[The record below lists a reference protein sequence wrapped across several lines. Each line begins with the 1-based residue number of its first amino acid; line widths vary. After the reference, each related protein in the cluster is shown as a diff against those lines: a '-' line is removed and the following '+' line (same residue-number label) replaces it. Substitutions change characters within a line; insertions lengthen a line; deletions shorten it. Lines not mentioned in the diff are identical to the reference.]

1 MKFLSKYLLLLI
13 LVFPFVNQSQLN
25 PNPDAT
31 LDAYILNKM
40 NEKNFPGLSSVVVKN
55 GEIVWVESYG
65 YADVENLVPVEDTTV
80 FMLASVSKLFT
91 GTAAMKLHENNTI
104 NIDENINDYLPWN
117 LEIPGYANDTVTF
130 RQLMTHTSSI
140 KDNYAAMG
148 NYYGYPD
155 PTISLANCMERYFT
169 INGVDYNSTSN
180 FLNYLPGTYYKYSN
194 MASALN
200 GYLVEIASSTPFD
213 QYCENNI
220 FNPLCMNKTSWFFS
234 DFDSAE
240 VARPHQ
246 YQNGANVPINHYGFA
261 DYPNGQL
268 RSNVMDLAKFM
279 VTYLNGGVLDS
290 YTLLSANTINDMWT
304 LQVPNLNDKQGIN
317 WKKEVLFHD
326 NGSSWLW
333 GHSGSESGV
342 STYMYLDPV
351 TNIGVCILANGSG
364 GGITICDKLYN
375 FALSPNINSGLNV
388 ECLLTNVEKPILSKL
403 IYPNPV
409 NDVLHIDGFQNNE
422 TIDVELYDLTGKLI
436 KITQEKTINMH
447 KYPKGIYLLKLKYEN
462 SIEFVKL
469 VKE

>member
-1 MKFLSKYLLLLI
+1 
-13 LVFPFVNQSQLN
+13 
-25 PNPDAT
+25 
-31 LDAYILNKM
+31 
-40 NEKNFPGLSSVVVKN
+40 
-55 GEIVWVESYG
+55 
-65 YADVENLVPVEDTTV
+65 
-80 FMLASVSKLFT
+80 
-91 GTAAMKLHENNTI
+91 
-104 NIDENINDYLPWN
+104 
-117 LEIPGYANDTVTF
+117 
-130 RQLMTHTSSI
+130 
-140 KDNYAAMG
+140 
-148 NYYGYPD
+148 
-155 PTISLANCMERYFT
+155 
-169 INGVDYNSTSN
+169 
-180 FLNYLPGTYYKYSN
+180 
-194 MASALN
+194 
-200 GYLVEIASSTPFD
+200 
-213 QYCENNI
+213 
-220 FNPLCMNKTSWFFS
+220 
-234 DFDSAE
+234 
-240 VARPHQ
+240 
-246 YQNGANVPINHYGFA
+246 
-261 DYPNGQL
+261 
-268 RSNVMDLAKFM
+268 
-279 VTYLNGGVLDS
+279 
-290 YTLLSANTINDMWT
+290 